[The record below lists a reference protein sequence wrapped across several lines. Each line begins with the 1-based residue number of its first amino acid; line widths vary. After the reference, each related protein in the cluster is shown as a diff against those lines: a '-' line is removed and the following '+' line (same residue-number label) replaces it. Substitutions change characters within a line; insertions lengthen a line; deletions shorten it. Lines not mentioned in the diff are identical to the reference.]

1 MFFIVGYIPD
11 GKFIHIEDM
20 DKAFSH
26 KKILIMA
33 LHKTLEVRLV
43 TKLLGC
49 LNKDDSNADIY
60 STICQHSARLFF
72 KTSCARFAV
81 MARNPSKVEQY
92 RQFYGERELY
102 TVEFAKMVLE
112 TPSKWPEQKP
122 RLSIQVEPDEPKR
135 QIQTYELNS
144 NGMVVYNAW
153 QELPNCAGI
162 KSPPFQGPK
171 RFVFPMEISN

>member
-60 STICQHSARLFF
+60 STICQHSTRIFF

-102 TVEFAKMVLE
+102 TKEFAKMVLE

-144 NGMVVYNAW
+144 NGMVVYNLW
-153 QELPNCAGI
+153 SELPECARLGN
-162 KSPPFQGPK
+162 PPFQGPE